1 MNNKE
6 QTMKKS
12 ELKEVIREEVKLINE
27 KSWQGQIEKANATIK
42 KIGRWAQDAGDRW
55 PDDQMIPDDKENLK
69 RLNKELDRI
78 FKILK
83 KSEVWLPKNWNG

>member
-1 MNNKE
+1 
-6 QTMKKS
+6 MKKS
-12 ELKEVIREEVKLINE
+12 ELEDIIREEVKLINE

-55 PDDQMIPDDKENLK
+55 PDDQMIPDSKENLK

-83 KSEVWLPKNWNG
+83 KSEVWLPKNWND